1 MAYAFD
7 PKDDV
12 ETQWQ
17 KWQEANPP
25 ESFMN
30 IDEGELREQTIKD
43 LTYVSQMDVKEY
55 TLYQKWC
62 EIQQKYPTV
71 VNQTLF
77 GEEKQLV
84 DVNQQKMVD
93 EVKNNIWMPKGA
105 DDYLNL
111 EPILIYTDDSGK
123 LEKIGVD
130 GSIVEEKI
138 KRSDL
143 PERWN
148 TARNF
153 ISTMKNNSNI
163 GRNLNFL
170 VADNKTGKYLGVIC
184 ISSDFLDLTPRDNTI
199 GWARDLKTTGG
210 MINHTA
216 IGSTIVPFQPLGY
229 NYVGGKLLALL
240 CLSDEVQ
247 KLWKKQYGDTLIGVT
262 TTSLY
267 GKTKAGGLSQY
278 DNLDHWQPMGFT
290 SGSVSFEPERDTRYK
305 IREWL
310 KANHTRKYFEWYVAK
325 KPSGQPHKR
334 DHKNRS
340 LAFTYSKMSV
350 PKELIRTE
358 HARGIYFSP
367 LYDNSY
373 EFLRGE
379 IKETELVKSF
389 DTSYESLVKIWK
401 EKHARGRIGFLK
413 KKDKVSSE
421 VLFYDD
427 LIYLT
432 WEETK
437 AKYLG
442 QVGR

>member
-25 ESFMN
+25 ESFVQV
-30 IDEGELREQTIKD
+30 DEQELREQTIKD
-43 LTYVSQMDVKEY
+43 LTFVSQMDVKEY

-62 EIQQKYPTV
+62 EIQQKYPTEL
-71 VNQTLF
+71 NNTLF
-77 GEEKQLV
+77 GEERQLI
-84 DVNQQKMVD
+84 DPSQQILVD
-93 EVKNNIWMPKGA
+93 EVKSNIWMPNGA
-105 DDYLNL
+105 EDYENL
-111 EPILIYTDDSGK
+111 EPMLIYTDDSGK
-123 LEKIGVD
+123 FEKQGID
-130 GSIVEEKI
+130 GTVVEEKI

-170 VADNKTGKYLGVIC
+170 VADKKTGKYLGVIC
-184 ISSDFLDLTPRDNTI
+184 ISSDFLDLTPRDNAI
-199 GWARDLKTTGG
+199 GWPRDLKTQGG

-229 NYVGGKLLALL
+229 NYAGGKLLALL

-247 KLWKKQYGDTLIGVT
+247 RLWKKQYGDTLVGVT

-278 DNLDHWQPMGFT
+278 DNLDHWNAMGFT
-290 SGSVSFEPERDTRYK
+290 SGSVSYEPERDTRYS

-310 KANHTRKYFEWYVAK
+310 KTNHTRKYFEWYVAK

-340 LAFTYSKMSV
+340 LAFTYSKMNV

-367 LYDNSY
+367 LYTNSY

-379 IKETELVKSF
+379 IKENELVKAF